1 MQSSHKKF
9 PISEFDLEKEL
20 MHDPK
25 RAAQLQHEI
34 DAHIQTIKTDLRKG
48 TASKDFDELGKI
60 LQAFLASKKVINYVV
75 KNQSN

>member
-1 MQSSHKKF
+1 MQGGHKKF

-25 RAAQLQHEI
+25 KATKLQNEI
-34 DAHIQTIKTDLRKG
+34 DGHIQTIKNDLRKG

-60 LQAFLASKKVINYVV
+60 LQAFLASKKVINYIV
-75 KNQSN
+75 KR